1 MGKLFILPMKTRP
14 ATRRGGLAF
23 TLIELV
29 TVIAIIAILNAL
41 ILPIIAMARE
51 NARRGKAATVVKSI
65 TNAGRSYATDYGKFP
80 PIEAALVTAGSGG
93 GGENAEGNSFYSY
106 GDTETAK
113 CKVANNQLFDV
124 LRAIAR
130 GPNANHALN
139 TRKQLYFEDLKGTDP
154 KNPRDGF
161 ADGKG
166 FSEGMQGQLLDPWG
180 KQYCIV
186 LDADQD
192 GLLDLR
198 EFFVDLTDPI
208 RNTAVAFSMAKD
220 GRIGGKGYEGRF
232 RKEGSQEAPDD
243 VASWQ

>member
-1 MGKLFILPMKTRP
+1 LGKLFILPMKTRP
-14 ATRRGGLAF
+14 TTLRGALAF

-29 TVIAIIAILNAL
+29 TVIAIIAILMGL
-41 ILPIIAMARE
+41 LFPVFAMARE
-51 NARRGKAATVVKSI
+51 AARRTKAATVVKSI
-65 TNAGRSYATDYGKFP
+65 TSACRGYATDYGKFP
-80 PIEAALVTAGSGG
+80 PIDGALVTTGTGSGG
-93 GGENAEGNSFYSY
+93 ENTEANSFYSY

-113 CKVANNQLFDV
+113 CKVPNHQLFDV
-124 LRAIAR
+124 LRGIAR

-139 TRKQLYFEDLKGTDP
+139 LRRQSYFEDNTGTDP

-166 FSEGMQGQLLDPWG
+166 FPEGMQGQLLDPWG

-198 EFFVDLTDPI
+198 EFFRDLTDPI
-208 RNTAVAFSMAKD
+208 RNSAVAFAMAKD

-232 RKEGSQEAPDD
+232 RKEGSNETPDD
-243 VASWQ
+243 IVSW